1 MEEPNE
7 GRIKEVLKSKDARER
22 YREHIRRKVLF
33 ITACTIALMLVFL
46 LSLMIGPSD
55 ISLSQIFDPVVNHQA
70 HTIIVHIR
78 LPRALAAIVG
88 GAGLSI
94 AGVVMQSVLRND
106 LASPYTLGIS
116 HAASFGAAL
125 SIAILG
131 PELYFTPVAAFVSS
145 LAAVF
150 VMIALAKYKGAT
162 AETMVLTGVA
172 LGSLY
177 TGGLTAIKYFS
188 TDEELA
194 AITFWQFGD
203 LSRAS
208 WQGIAIMF
216 LCFLFILL
224 FFILNSWNYN
234 AMEYGDDVAKSLGV
248 NAERIRI
255 SGMLFSSFIT
265 AVIVSFVGII
275 GFIGLVVPHI
285 VRRVIGEDA
294 LYLLPASC
302 IAGALLL
309 LSADTASRTLFSPI
323 ILPVG
328 ILTSFLGAPLFI
340 YLILTGR
347 RR

>member
-7 GRIKEVLKSKDARER
+7 RRIKEVLKPKDAREK

-33 ITACTIALMLVFL
+33 ITACAIALMFVFL

-55 ISLSQIFDPVVNHQA
+55 ISLSQIFDPVNHEA
-70 HTIIVHIR
+70 YTIIAHIR
-78 LPRALAAIVG
+78 LPRALAAMVG

-131 PELYFTPVAAFVSS
+131 PELYFTPIVAFVSS
-145 LAAVF
+145 LVAVF

-208 WQGIAIMF
+208 WQEIAIMF
-216 LCFLFILL
+216 LCFLFILI

-248 NAERIRI
+248 NAERVRI

-285 VRRVIGEDA
+285 VRRVLGEDA

>member
-1 MEEPNE
+1 MEEP
-7 GRIKEVLKSKDARER
+7 KERRVKKILKSRDARER
-22 YREHIRRKVLF
+22 YNEYIRLKVLF
-33 ITACTIALMLVFL
+33 IIACTIALMLVFL

-55 ISLSQIFDPVVNHQA
+55 ISISQIFDA
-70 HTIIVHIR
+70 AEDEAYTIILHIR

-125 SIAILG
+125 SIAILS
-131 PELYFTPVAAFVSS
+131 PELYFTPIAAFVSS
-145 LAAVF
+145 LVVVF
-150 VMIALAKYKGAT
+150 VMIALSKYKGAT

-248 NAERIRI
+248 NAERVRI
-255 SGMLFSSFIT
+255 LGMLFSSLIT

>member
-1 MEEPNE
+1 MEEP
-7 GRIKEVLKSKDARER
+7 KERRVKKILKSRDARER
-22 YREHIRRKVLF
+22 YNEYIRLKVLF
-33 ITACTIALMLVFL
+33 IIACTIALMLVFL

-55 ISLSQIFDPVVNHQA
+55 ISISQIFDA
-70 HTIIVHIR
+70 AEDEAYTIILHIR

-125 SIAILG
+125 SIAILS
-131 PELYFTPVAAFVSS
+131 PELYFTPIAAFVSS
-145 LAAVF
+145 LVVVF
-150 VMIALAKYKGAT
+150 VMIALSKYKGAT

-172 LGSLY
+172 LSSLY

-248 NAERIRI
+248 NAERVRI
-255 SGMLFSSFIT
+255 LGMLFSSLIT